1 MVLPINCEKPSIL
14 QFEHVI
20 VHLAILSSLS
30 QLQTSLSPVRN
41 QCMGPCAFIGNHHNE
56 TSPCTL
62 CPHTLSSLGRTYP
75 LRTGPAILLAETPAS
90 MWSVD
95 LGRGLLCV
103 VAAMATLSVL
113 PFALVGDS
121 NFILKSEYPV
131 SRPFISQ
138 PSLKIVM
145 ASGLYADLSGGM

>member
-95 LGRGLLCV
+95 LGRGC
-103 VAAMATLSVL
+103 SVL
-113 PFALVGDS
+113 WQRWPHYLF
-121 NFILKSEYPV
+121 
-131 SRPFISQ
+131 
-138 PSLKIVM
+138 SL
-145 ASGLYADLSGGM
+145 LP